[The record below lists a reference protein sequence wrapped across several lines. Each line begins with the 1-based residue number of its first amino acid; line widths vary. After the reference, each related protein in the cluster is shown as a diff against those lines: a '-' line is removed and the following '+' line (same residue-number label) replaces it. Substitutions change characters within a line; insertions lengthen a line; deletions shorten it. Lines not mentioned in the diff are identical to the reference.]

1 MADIVHKKWLP
12 LYFDYCSSVRGEVFP
27 LPWIVSFSTNAL
39 VKIVSS
45 DEYFYCYYRE
55 RERNSYNIDDKNI
68 LLLDLDVMNNC
79 ITYTLCNMPFIL
91 VQLILTARP

>member
-45 DEYFYCYYRE
+45 DYSKLHKTASAYLPSQLTRKQAIGE
-55 RERNSYNIDDKNI
+55 RPAVVSKIVKNA
-68 LLLDLDVMNNC
+68 
-79 ITYTLCNMPFIL
+79 MPG
-91 VQLILTARP
+91 VARKIGKRGLYWPRA